1 MEMLTAVISRL
12 IVIQLRLT
20 WIRNMH
26 HMMFI
31 MQPSTLLS
39 HRGTGAGE
47 VKAGTVTKHQIPE
60 RVSCLLD
67 GFPEE

>member
-1 MEMLTAVISRL
+1 MELLTAVISRL

-26 HMMFI
+26 HMFI

-39 HRGTGAGE
+39 YRGTGAGE
-47 VKAGTVTKHQIPE
+47 VKAGTVTKQQILE